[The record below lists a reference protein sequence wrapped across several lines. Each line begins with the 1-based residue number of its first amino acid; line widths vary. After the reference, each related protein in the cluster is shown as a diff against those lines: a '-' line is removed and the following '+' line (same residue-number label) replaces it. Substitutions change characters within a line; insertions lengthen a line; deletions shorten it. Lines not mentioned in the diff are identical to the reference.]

1 MFWPMGV
8 GPSRKLGLLPP
19 PLWGRAGEG
28 GGAMTTR
35 LTTTPTP
42 NPSPQG
48 RGERTEIAAPSY
60 INHNGARPRHAIDWE
75 ALSLHLVF
83 GALAAVAIVFLV
95 APTVIVLLTSFTA
108 SQSLKF
114 PPDGLSLRW
123 YLALL
128 DADQMQAAAWNS
140 LVVAFWTTV
149 LSVVLGT
156 AAALG
161 LARSR
166 SPLARACDLL
176 FMSPLLLPALAFGFA
191 ALIFI
196 HKLGFSPSIPFL
208 VLGHVVVCVPFVL
221 RTTIAAL
228 SQLDPALLDASASL
242 GAGSW
247 MTFRRVTLP
256 LIAPGLGAGAFLAFM
271 ASFDNVPVSL
281 FLADERTEVLPIHL
295 WQQIETNLDVRT
307 AAISGVIVIFTL
319 ILMLVAERF
328 GGLTRQMR

>member
-1 MFWPMGV
+1 M
-8 GPSRKLGLLPP
+8 
-19 PLWGRAGEG
+19 
-28 GGAMTTR
+28 
-35 LTTTPTP
+35 
-42 NPSPQG
+42 
-48 RGERTEIAAPSY
+48 
-60 INHNGARPRHAIDWE
+60 
-75 ALSLHLVF
+75 
-83 GALAAVAIVFLV
+83 VFLV
-95 APTVIVLLTSFTA
+95 GPTVIMLLTSFTA

-123 YLALL
+123 YAALL

-161 LARSR
+161 IARSR
-166 SPLARACDLL
+166 SPLARACDVL

-196 HKLGFSPSIPFL
+196 HRLGFSPSIPFL
-208 VLGHVVVCVPFVL
+208 VLGHTVVCVPFVL

-228 SQLDPALLDASASL
+228 SQLDPALLDASQSL
-242 GAGSW
+242 GAGGW
-247 MTFRRVTLP
+247 RTFRRVTLP

-281 FLADERTEVLPIHL
+281 FLADERSEMLPIHL

-307 AAISGVIVIFTL
+307 AAVSGLIVMFTL
-319 ILMLVAERF
+319 ILMLLAERLA
-328 GGLTRQMR
+328 GLTRQMR